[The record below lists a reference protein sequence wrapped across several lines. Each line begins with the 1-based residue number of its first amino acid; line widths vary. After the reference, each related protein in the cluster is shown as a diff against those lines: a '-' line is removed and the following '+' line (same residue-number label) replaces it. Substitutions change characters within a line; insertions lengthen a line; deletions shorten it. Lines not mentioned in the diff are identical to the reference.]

1 MKNKIYIDTIAPA
14 ATKPIKNK
22 YIPTINTIEET
33 LYSGEKKGKTIK
45 ITNGIGL
52 KITIDNFVVGERDL
66 YKLFPSKYKEF
77 HFTILGKP
85 DPSTGELTKIISIY
99 FPKKMILEH
108 TITVSYR
115 IKMQQY
121 IFTLK
126 ENTSQFEEL

>member
-14 ATKPIKNK
+14 ATKSVKNK
-22 YIPTINTIEET
+22 YIPTINTTEET
-33 LYSGEKKGKTIK
+33 LYTGEKKGKTIK

-77 HFTILGKP
+77 HYSISGKP
-85 DPSTGELTKIISIY
+85 NPKTGELIKIISIY
-99 FPKKMILEH
+99 FPKKMIIEH
-108 TITVSYR
+108 NITVCYR

-126 ENTSQFEEL
+126 ENTSQL